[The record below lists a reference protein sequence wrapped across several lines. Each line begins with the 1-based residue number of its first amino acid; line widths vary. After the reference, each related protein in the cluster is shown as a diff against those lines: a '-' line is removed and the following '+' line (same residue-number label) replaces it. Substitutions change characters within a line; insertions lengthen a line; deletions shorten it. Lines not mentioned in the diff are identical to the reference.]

1 MRRAVVIGAGLG
13 GLACAARLVTAGV
26 DVTLLEAGRRA
37 GGKCGGKHRDG
48 FTIDFAPHLF
58 SLASE
63 GEIARVC
70 RMVGEPVEFVVRE
83 PLVNIRIGH
92 RSVPFPARPLAP
104 RLQTIA
110 AAARVVGTVGVNPTH
125 VAGIA
130 RHFLALCRG
139 APDLAR
145 EDRDVTVR
153 EWVSRYTDDAGYHT
167 LMNLFSLLTFVVPYD
182 EGSAREQGRCFL
194 RMTRGPGV
202 GYPRGGC
209 LGLTNAQLRGL
220 RTCGADVR
228 LRHRVDRIECDG
240 GRVRAVWARGQRFEA
255 DAVFCNAG
263 VRRTAELAGAGAV
276 GADYLRYTRELS
288 DSLAGIMI
296 RYTLEEPVIPDR
308 VLWSMPDLPAAETCE
323 RIRSGEMLGLGAGYY
338 VTIPSNFDP
347 DLAPPGKQVV
357 VAGTLYTAKVENM
370 EDGELMLLGM
380 ERRLERLYPGFA
392 GAVRTREVAGVD
404 VIAAASGRLDS
415 GEAVGVAQTPTQS
428 EAQRPSMRTPVDGLW
443 VVGADTGS
451 GAIGT
456 ELAASSGLEAAE
468 DALSDA
474 GLA

>member
-37 GGKCGGKHRDG
+37 GGKCGGMRREG
-48 FTIDFAPHLF
+48 FTVDFAPHLF
-58 SLASE
+58 SLAGE
-63 GEIARVC
+63 GEVARTC
-70 RMVGEPVEFVVRE
+70 QLVGEPVEFVVRE
-83 PLVNIRIGH
+83 PLVNIRLGH

-104 RLQTIA
+104 RLQTIK
-110 AAARVVGTVGVNPTH
+110 AAARVVGSVGVHPAH

-139 APDLAR
+139 APDLA
-145 EDRDVTVR
+145 EGPDVSVRD
-153 EWVSRYTDDAGYHT
+153 WVSRYTDDPGYHT
-167 LMNLFSLLTFVVPYD
+167 LMNLFALLTFVVPYD

-209 LGLTNAQLRGL
+209 LGLTSAQLRGL
-220 RTCGADVR
+220 RRCGADVR
-228 LRHRVDRIECDG
+228 LRHRAERIECDG
-240 GRVRAVWARGQRFEA
+240 GRVRAVWARGERFEA
-255 DAVFCNAG
+255 DAVFSNAG
-263 VRRTAELAGAGAV
+263 VRRTAELAGEDAV
-276 GADYLRYTRELS
+276 GGEYLRHARGLT

-296 RYTLEEPVIPDR
+296 RYTLEEAVIPDR

-323 RIRSGEMLGLGAGYY
+323 RIRAGDLLGLGSGYY
-338 VTIPSNFDP
+338 VTVPSNFDP
-347 DLAPPGKQVV
+347 DLAPPGKQSVT
-357 VAGTLYTAKVENM
+357 AGTLYPAPVRDLEG
-370 EDGELMLLGM
+370 GELMLVGM

-392 GAVRTREVAGVD
+392 AAVRTREVAGVD
-404 VIAAASGRLDS
+404 VVAAASGRLDA

-428 EAQRPSMRTPVDGLW
+428 GDRRPSRRTPVAGLW

-456 ELAASSGLEAAE
+456 ELAAGSGLAAAE
-468 DALSDA
+468 EALAEA
-474 GLA
+474 GLG